1 MATRAHQHSRR
12 SRCLRRIRRAV
23 CNQWLLALIA
33 RTLSTVLLTVVA
45 RWLHLPMPGGE

>member
-1 MATRAHQHSRR
+1 MANRARQRSRR
-12 SRCLRRIRRAV
+12 FRGLRRV

-33 RTLSTVLLTVVA
+33 RTLSTILLMVVA

>member
-12 SRCLRRIRRAV
+12 SRRLRRFRKAV
-23 CNQWLLALIA
+23 CGQWLLSLTA
-33 RTLSTVLLTVVA
+33 RTLSTILLMVVA